1 MTRRSAREIIFKMLF
16 AYESGENTPEESLS
30 IAWEKPI
37 EEKDK
42 EYILRVFEGVIK
54 NLDLIDGIIQKYTI
68 DWKLERLLLTDKTLL
83 RLAIYEILFLE
94 EIPEGVSIN
103 EAVELAKVYGD
114 LKSPK
119 FINGVLGAIVRDLDK
134 IKENI

>member
-42 EYILRVFEGVIK
+42 EYILRVLEGIIK
-54 NLDLIDGIIQKYTI
+54 NLGLIDGIIQKYTI

-83 RLAIYEILFLE
+83 RLAIYEILFFLF
-94 EIPEGVSIN
+94 IFFLTYTFNKKI
-103 EAVELAKVYGD
+103 LFQQKKLIKV
-114 LKSPK
+114 
-119 FINGVLGAIVRDLDK
+119 
-134 IKENI
+134 